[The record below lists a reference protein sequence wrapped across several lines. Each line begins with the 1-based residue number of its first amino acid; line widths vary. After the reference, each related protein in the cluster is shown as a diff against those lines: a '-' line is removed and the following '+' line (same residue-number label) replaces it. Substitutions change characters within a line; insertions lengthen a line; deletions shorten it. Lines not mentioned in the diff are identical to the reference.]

1 MLSEIGP
8 LGGSNDFLGIAYLT
22 VGAATLVATA
32 MLTVADVVVAA
43 RRDERPAV
51 ATPPPT
57 RRRSGESEVD
67 ADVPSDGA

>member
-51 ATPPPT
+51 ATPPP
-57 RRRSGESEVD
+57 V
-67 ADVPSDGA
+67 AAPLL